1 MHSEYTPSSTT
12 AAPSR
17 GATAGSARGL
27 IALMRPVNAVVAFAG
42 IAAACVI
49 AGAGWSDLGRI
60 LTAAAAGTLLGA
72 SGNVINDVYD
82 VAIDRVNKPGRA
94 IAAGLVAP
102 GTARVW
108 AAVCATAGLAL
119 SIPLGGTAMIIAGAS
134 AILMFLYSAWLK
146 HIPLLGNVTVGL
158 LTGAAIV
165 FGGVAFGNPA
175 AGVVPGLF
183 AFFFNVARE
192 ILKDVEDKRGDS
204 LAAVRTFPLVAGETA
219 ALGLVSALLAL
230 VVLGSAVPYLLSL
243 YGEAYLWVVF
253 FGVDCVLAYVL
264 VAMWNDR
271 STGNIARLNVLLK
284 YDMLLGIIAIV
295 LGAR

>member
-1 MHSEYTPSSTT
+1 MHSEQPSSSI
-12 AAPSR
+12 P
-17 GATAGSARGL
+17 AGPPPVGPARYARGL
-27 IALMRPVNAVVAFAG
+27 FALMRPVNAVVAFAG

-60 LTAAAAGTLLGA
+60 LTAAASGTLLGA

-94 IAAGLVAP
+94 IASGLVAP
-102 GTARVW
+102 GIARIW
-108 AAVCATAGLAL
+108 AAVCAAAGLAL
-119 SIPLGGTAMIIAGAS
+119 SIPLGGTAMLIAAGS
-134 AILMFLYSAWLK
+134 AVLMFLYSAWLK
-146 HIPLLGNVTVGL
+146 RIPLLGNITVGL
-158 LTGAAIV
+158 LTGAAFV
-165 FGGVAFGNPA
+165 FGGVAFGDPA
-175 AGVVPGLF
+175 AGFVPGLF

-192 ILKDVEDKRGDS
+192 ILKDVEDKRGDG
-204 LAAVRTFPLVAGETA
+204 LAAVRTFPLVAGERA

-230 VVLGSAVPYLLSL
+230 VVLGSAVPYLLTL
-243 YGEAYLWVVF
+243 YGETYLWVVF

-264 VAMWNDR
+264 FAMWNDR